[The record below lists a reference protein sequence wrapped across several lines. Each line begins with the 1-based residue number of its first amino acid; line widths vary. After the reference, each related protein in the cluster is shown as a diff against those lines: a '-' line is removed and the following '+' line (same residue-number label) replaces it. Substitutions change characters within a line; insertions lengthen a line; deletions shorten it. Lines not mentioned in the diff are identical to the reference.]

1 MAPTAIPNPQVTSVV
16 VNIPPPS
23 PVFDRDSG
31 LLLVEAP
38 DVPPDFEAS
47 VNGEFVQDNDSLI
60 GENIVTGEH
69 QSSDGSTVS
78 DSLFANDSTVDG
90 GPVVGIT
97 DLSLLLVHEI
107 QLLVDEE
114 ISKYTIPWRG
124 SLPLRVYPMREKEV
138 LALRDDRGF
147 DWEPEVVD
155 ICDYFVARTQDGKEA
170 ITRLYFPPSESPLPK
185 LMMVEKKYLQP
196 HHSLL

>member
-16 VNIPPPS
+16 VNFPHPS

-47 VNGEFVQDNDSLI
+47 VNGEVVQDNDSLI

-114 ISKYTIPWRG
+114 ISKYTTPWRG
-124 SLPLRVYPMREKEV
+124 SIHLRVYPMREGEV
-138 LALRDDRGF
+138 DAKAGRSF
-147 DWEPEVVD
+147 DGEPELVD
-155 ICDYFVARTQDGKEA
+155 ICDYFGGRTQDGKQP
-170 ITRLYFPPSESPLPK
+170 ITRLYFPPSEFPP
-185 LMMVEKKYLQP
+185 P
-196 HHSLL
+196 N

>member
-16 VNIPPPS
+16 VNPPPPS
-23 PVFDRDSG
+23 PVVDRDPA
-31 LLLVEAP
+31 LLLVESP
-38 DVPPDFEAS
+38 HPHGEISVSDDVPPDFEAS
-47 VNGEFVQDNDSLI
+47 VNGEVVQDNDSLI

-170 ITRLYFPPSESPLPK
+170 ITRLYFPPS
-185 LMMVEKKYLQP
+185 
-196 HHSLL
+196 